1 MERPDRGSVLVNIDN
16 RLVGLTF
23 DLKDTYLAAGY
34 SEVEAA
40 EFDRADTIDSIE
52 DALRSLGYRTDRI
65 GNLKQLVSRLHH
77 GDRWDLVFNICEG
90 MHGIGREAQVPGLL
104 DAYQIPYV
112 FSDTVA
118 CALTLHKGMT
128 KDVVRAAGVATPD
141 YAVVNTIADV
151 EKISMDFPLFAKPI
165 AEGTSKGISARS
177 KINDAAQLK
186 EVCRDL
192 LAQYMQ
198 PVLVE
203 RFLPGRE
210 FTVGMVG
217 TGEDAV
223 ALATMEITLRKGAH
237 SEAYSYHSKANW
249 QKLVRYSLL
258 PAGELR
264 SAIEALSLQ
273 AWRALGCRD
282 GGRIDV
288 RLDDAGLPGFIEV
301 NPLAGMHPERSDLP
315 MMAAMANIPFA
326 RLLGMI
332 MDSAEKRISQQAAS
346 TAERTANTSTQAA

>member
-1 MERPDRGSVLVNIDN
+1 MNINN

-34 SEVEAA
+34 SEIEAA

-52 DALRSLGYRTDRI
+52 EALLSLGYQTDRI
-65 GNLKQLVSRLHH
+65 GNIKQLVSRLHN

-104 DAYQIPYV
+104 DAYEIPYV

-141 YAVVNTIADV
+141 YAVVNQIADA
-151 EKISMDFPLFAKPI
+151 EGIRMTFPLFAKPI
-165 AEGTSKGISARS
+165 AEGTSKGISLRS
-177 KINDAAQLK
+177 KISDATQLK

-192 LAQYMQ
+192 LAQHRQ

-210 FTVGMVG
+210 FTVGIVG

-223 ALATMEITLRKGAH
+223 ALATMEIKLSKGAH
-237 SEAYSYHSKANW
+237 SEAYSYHNKANW

-258 PAGELR
+258 PQGELR
-264 SAIEALSLQ
+264 SAVETLSLQ

-288 RLDDAGLPGFIEV
+288 RLDESGNPGFIEV

-315 MMAAMANIPFA
+315 MMAAKANIPYA
-326 RLLGMI
+326 RMLGMI
-332 MDSAEKRISQQAAS
+332 MESAEKRISEQAADAS
-346 TAERTANTSTQAA
+346 RHAA

>member
-1 MERPDRGSVLVNIDN
+1 MDRLAHGSAFVNNNN
-16 RLVGLTF
+16 RLIGLTF

-34 SEVEAA
+34 SEIEAA
-40 EFDRADTIDSIE
+40 EFDRADTIDSIDE
-52 DALRSLGYRTDRI
+52 ALRSLGYQTDRI
-65 GNLKQLVSRLHH
+65 GNIKQLVSRLHN

-118 CALTLHKGMT
+118 CAVTLHKGMT

-141 YAVVNTIADV
+141 YAVVNQIADAD
-151 EKISMDFPLFAKPI
+151 EIRMTFPLFAKPI

-177 KINDAAQLK
+177 KINDATQLE

-192 LAQYMQ
+192 LAQHGQ

-210 FTVGMVG
+210 FTVGIVG

-223 ALATMEITLRKGAH
+223 ALATMEIQLSKGPH
-237 SEAYSYHSKANW
+237 SEAYSYHNKANW
-249 QKLVRYSLL
+249 EELVHYSLL

-264 SAIEALSLQ
+264 SAVEALSLQ

-288 RLDDAGLPGFIEV
+288 RLDENGKPGFIEV
-301 NPLAGMHPERSDLP
+301 NPLAGMHPQRSDLP
-315 MMAAMANIPFA
+315 MMAAMANIPYA
-326 RLLGMI
+326 RMLGMI
-332 MDSAEKRISQQAAS
+332 MESAEKRISEQATSASRQAA
-346 TAERTANTSTQAA
+346 